1 MWEQN
6 KLVHHLDAS
15 LPSTW
20 HNPLP
25 TYRRWK
31 LMTWT
36 RVLPSSCDAGVQLS
50 INIYT
55 RRWGGRGGGGLC
67 AWGGVSNYVCVPA
80 SWYHG
85 ILVFWCT
92 GVLVCWSWRLGKSL
106 ENLRVGI
113 RQLCLPLSA
122 QQVAAKCCTALHGG
136 FLCSWLSVLLGNL
149 PAILPSCHP
158 AVPAFLAKGVMF
170 MRWATGRIRV
180 NKLTKI

>member
-55 RRWGGRGGGGLC
+55 RWEGRGGGFVR
-67 AWGGVSNYVCVPA
+67 GVAFPIMFVSRHPGIMV
-80 SWYHG
+80 SW
-85 ILVFWCT
+85 CS
-92 GVLVCWSWRLGKSL
+92 GVLVSWCPSLLVLATWQVTWKPKGWHPPALFASWRPTSGSKMLHCTPW
-106 ENLRVGI
+106 GI
-113 RQLCLPLSA
+113 PLQLIVSA
-122 QQVAAKCCTALHGG
+122 PWQSAC
-136 FLCSWLSVLLGNL
+136 N
-149 PAILPSCHP
+149 PAIVPSSRSSLPCERGHVY
-158 AVPAFLAKGVMF
+158 ALGHGAY
-170 MRWATGRIRV
+170 TC
-180 NKLTKI
+180 